1 MQLEFL
7 PAVDLFSYVLVNLP
21 EITSLEKWVD
31 RNLLSVKGV
40 RIAAVFPSILPM
52 PSISSIIKY
61 STEYS

>member
-1 MQLEFL
+1 MQPKFL
-7 PAVDLFSYVLVNLP
+7 PTINMFYAVVVNLP
-21 EITSLEKWVD
+21 EITSLGKWLE

-52 PSISSIIKY
+52 PSVSSIMKY